1 MKFHL
6 VSSCLGPK
14 SFASRNYCSYLGSVV
29 KLCVAVPNVAA
40 PFSLLGVV
48 RTIKELRHQPQ
59 QLQSQQQ
66 QQQHRQEQQILAEKL
81 FSHNFVLFSIQK
93 KCSNHS

>member
-1 MKFHL
+1 M
-6 VSSCLGPK
+6 
-14 SFASRNYCSYLGSVV
+14 
-29 KLCVAVPNVAA
+29 LCVVVPNVAA

-66 QQQHRQEQQILAEKL
+66 QQQHRQEQQILSEKL
-81 FSHNFVLFSIQK
+81 FSHNFVLFF
-93 KCSNHS
+93 HSKEMFKSVLNTFNKHSKGLA